1 MSFLFIRKRRIF
13 FADWMRRIIKTPATT
28 LNYTLYVCVVVYSS
42 RAVYYNI
49 IYSRERG
56 EEDQQMTGIAKKK
69 KRRHIYNSLCGKVGL
84 QYLYVTGGSV
94 FSSCSRRR

>member
-1 MSFLFIRKRRIF
+1 
-13 FADWMRRIIKTPATT
+13 MRRIIKTPATT
-28 LNYTLYVCVVVYSS
+28 LNYTLYVCVVVYS

-69 KRRHIYNSLCGKVGL
+69 RRHIYNPLCGKVGL
-84 QYLYVTGGSV
+84 QYLYETGGSV
-94 FSSCSRRR
+94 FLLAHGDVD

>member
-69 KRRHIYNSLCGKVGL
+69 EETHI
-84 QYLYVTGGSV
+84 
-94 FSSCSRRR
+94 

>member
-1 MSFLFIRKRRIF
+1 MKDIANESQSWETMSFLFIRKRRIF

-28 LNYTLYVCVVVYSS
+28 LNYTLYVCVVVYS

-69 KRRHIYNSLCGKVGL
+69 EETHI
-84 QYLYVTGGSV
+84 
-94 FSSCSRRR
+94 